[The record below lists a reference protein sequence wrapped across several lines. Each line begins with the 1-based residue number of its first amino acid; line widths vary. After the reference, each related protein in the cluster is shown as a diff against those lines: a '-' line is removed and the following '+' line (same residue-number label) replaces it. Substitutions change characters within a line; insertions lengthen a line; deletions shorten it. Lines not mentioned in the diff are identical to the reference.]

1 VNAITD
7 GKDRVDP
14 AEWERP
20 EMRSALAVRDICRVY
35 RLLQKIGFSQQR
47 IAALAGQSQPE
58 VSAIIHGRHVQAYDV
73 LSRIADGLGVPREY
87 MGLSY
92 EAMPAG
98 AGVGGESSSGRRLR
112 GAASEEDDPVQRRDF
127 LGATGAVLGGA
138 NALAYERWL
147 PRAAAHAAPPPAR
160 IGVSDVARVRRTTDL
175 LHNLGT
181 HQLGGHA
188 TLDAVTGYLR
198 STSALL
204 RSSCTE
210 AVGRQL
216 KVALADLAGVAAYA
230 MHDVGRYWE
239 AHRHYLQGLVLA
251 RDAGEHALVAH
262 LLRRMG
268 QVYLDGEHAL
278 EALQMFQFAEPAAQD
293 AGSHAE
299 LTSLHQN
306 EALAY
311 ALLGQST
318 QVADALARA
327 EHERGLMAGTLFPE
341 AASFHGSAQFNATA
355 RGEGD
360 YFAAW
365 AYALLGRH
373 HGLATRS
380 GERAARI
387 SQQLLDPAVADTR
400 PGVSRAFDQTLF
412 AAGLLHSGE
421 RDAGIAAAHEAV
433 SQVQALRSARA
444 VVRLRLITDA
454 TKPWQ
459 RTPTGLELRR
469 RIAATHAV

>member
-1 VNAITD
+1 MNTITD
-7 GKDRVDP
+7 GKDPVDP

-20 EMRSALAVRDICRVY
+20 EMRSALAGRDICRVY

-47 IAALAGQSQPE
+47 IAALTGQSQPE
-58 VSAIIHGRHVQAYDV
+58 VSAIIHGRKIMSYDV
-73 LSRIADGLGVPREY
+73 LSRIADGLGIPREY

-98 AGVGGESSSGRRLR
+98 AGGGSSSGRLLR

-127 LGATGAVLGGA
+127 MGATVAVMIGG
-138 NALAYERWL
+138 NASDYERWL
-147 PRAAAHAAPPPAR
+147 PRAAAHPAPPPAR
-160 IGVSDVARVRRTTDL
+160 IGASDVARIRRTTDL
-175 LHNLGT
+175 LYDLGIN
-181 HQLGGHA
+181 QLGGYA
-188 TLDAVTGYLR
+188 TLGAVTAYLR

-204 RSSCTE
+204 RSSYTE

-216 KVALADLAGVAAYA
+216 KVALADLAGEAGYA
-230 MHDVGRYWE
+230 MHDVGRHRE

-262 LLRRMG
+262 LLGWMG
-268 QVYLDGEHAL
+268 KVYLDGEHAL
-278 EALQMFQFAEPAAQD
+278 EALQMFQFAQSAARD

-299 LTSLHQN
+299 RANLHQN

-327 EHERGLMAGTLFPE
+327 EDERGLMAATPE
-341 AASFHGSAQFNATA
+341 AASFHGCAQFNATVP
-355 RGEGD
+355 GERES
-360 YFAAW
+360 YEAW

-373 HGLATRS
+373 PGLATRS

-387 SQQLLDPAVADTR
+387 SQQLLGPAFADTR
-400 PGVSRAFDQTLF
+400 PAVSRAFDQTML

-433 SQVQALRSARA
+433 TQVQALRSARA
-444 VVRLRLITDA
+444 VDRLRLLTDA

-469 RIAATHAV
+469 RIAATRAA

>member
-1 VNAITD
+1 MNTITD
-7 GKDRVDP
+7 GKDRVEP
-14 AEWERP
+14 EEWERP
-20 EMRSALAVRDICRVY
+20 EMRAALAVRDICRVY
-35 RLLQKIGFSQQR
+35 RLLQKVGFSQQR
-47 IAALAGQSQPE
+47 IAALTGQTQPE
-58 VSAIIHGRHVQAYDV
+58 VSAIIHGRQVRAYDV
-73 LSRIADGLGVPREY
+73 LSRIANGLGIPREY

-98 AGVGGESSSGRRLR
+98 ADGESSSGRPLR

-127 LGATGAVLGGA
+127 LGATVAVLGGA

-147 PRAAAHAAPPPAR
+147 PRTAAHAAPPPAR
-160 IGVSDVARVRRTTDL
+160 IGASDVARIRRTTDL

-198 STSALL
+198 STSTLL

-216 KVALADLAGVAAYA
+216 KVALADLSGVAGYA
-230 MHDVGRYWE
+230 MHDVGRHRE

-251 RDAGEHALVAH
+251 RDAGEQALVAH

-278 EALQMFQFAEPAAQD
+278 EALEMFEFAQPAALA

-306 EALAY
+306 EAGAY

-327 EHERGLMAGTLFPE
+327 EHERALMAGTLFPE
-341 AASFHGSAQFNATA
+341 AGSFHGSAQFNATA

-360 YFAAW
+360 RYEAW

-373 HGLATRS
+373 PGLATRS

-387 SQQLLDPAVADTR
+387 SQQLLAPAVADTR
-400 PGVSRAFDQTLF
+400 PAVSRAFDQTLL

-421 RDAGIAAAHEAV
+421 RDAGIAAAHVAV
-433 SQVQALRSARA
+433 SQVETLRSAWA
-444 VVRLRLITDA
+444 VDRLRLLTDA
-454 TKPWQ
+454 TKPWE
-459 RTPTGLELRR
+459 RTPTALELRR
-469 RIAATHAV
+469 RIAATRAA

>member
-1 VNAITD
+1 MNAITD
-7 GKDRVDP
+7 GKDHVDP

-20 EMRSALAVRDICRVY
+20 EMRSALEVRDICRVY
-35 RLLQKIGFSQQR
+35 RLLQKVGFSQQR
-47 IAALAGQSQPE
+47 IAALTGQSQPE

-73 LSRIADGLGVPREY
+73 LSRIADGLGIPREY
-87 MGLSY
+87 MGLAY

-98 AGVGGESSSGRRLR
+98 AGGESSSGRRLP

-127 LGATGAVLGGA
+127 IGATAAVLGGA
-138 NALAYERWL
+138 NAVAYERWL
-147 PRAAAHAAPPPAR
+147 PRAVAHPAPPPAR
-160 IGVSDVARVRRTTDL
+160 IGASDVAWIRRTTDL
-175 LHNLGT
+175 LHSLGN
-181 HQLGGHA
+181 QLGGHA
-188 TLDAVTGYLR
+188 TMDAVTGYLR

-216 KVALADLAGVAAYA
+216 KVALADLSGVAGYA
-230 MHDVGRYWE
+230 MHDVGRHRE
-239 AHRHYLQGLVLA
+239 AHRHYLQGLALA

-278 EALQMFQFAEPAAQD
+278 EALQMFQFAQPAALA

-306 EALAY
+306 EARAY
-311 ALLGQST
+311 ALLGQTT
-318 QVADALARA
+318 QVADALVRA

-355 RGEGD
+355 RGEGER
-360 YFAAW
+360 YEAW

-373 HGLATRS
+373 RGLATRS

-387 SQQLLDPAVADTR
+387 SQQLLAPAVADTR
-400 PGVSRAFDQTLF
+400 PAVSRAFDQTLF

-433 SQVQALRSARA
+433 SQVQALRSAWA
-444 VVRLRLITDA
+444 VDRLRLLTDA
-454 TKPWQ
+454 TKAWE
-459 RTPTGLELRR
+459 RTPPGIELRR
-469 RIAATHAV
+469 RIAATRAA